1 MLEFRRISSTTN
13 SGILRSLVGAPKF
26 FHSFDLLSGV
36 VPVLRRR
43 SRLFGEFCENRFKVA
58 QTADRHARSAVA
70 PRDIL
75 SSATHKNCLS
85 NALER
90 HSPSMPFARQEVV
103 GRGKGTAHAG
113 TFSEQFL
120 DPVEI
125 SAQLGILLR
134 RGIGPLVGPVVIHN
148 LDPPWSMRVVTK
160 IDLADIRAYQD
171 LQVGA
176 NRSGRFVEHSGQLQL
191 TYFYRPGVDACM
203 QA

>member
-1 MLEFRRISSTTN
+1 MLQFRRISSTT
-13 SGILRSLVGAPKF
+13 SGPLRSLVVAPKF
-26 FHSFDLLSGV
+26 FHPFDLLSDV
-36 VPVLRRR
+36 VPVLKRR
-43 SRLFGEFCENRFKVA
+43 SRLFGEFCKNCFKVA

-75 SSATHKNCLS
+75 SSATHKNCLP

-103 GRGKGTAHAG
+103 GSGKGAAHAG

-125 SAQLGILLR
+125 SAQLGILLC
-134 RGIGPLVGPVVIHN
+134 RGIGPLIGPVVIHN
-148 LDPPWSMRVVTK
+148 LDPPWGMRVVIK
-160 IDLADIRAYQD
+160 INLADIRAYQD

-176 NRSGRFVEHSGQLQL
+176 NRSGRSVERSGQLQL
-191 TYFYRPGVDACM
+191 AYFYRPGVDVCI